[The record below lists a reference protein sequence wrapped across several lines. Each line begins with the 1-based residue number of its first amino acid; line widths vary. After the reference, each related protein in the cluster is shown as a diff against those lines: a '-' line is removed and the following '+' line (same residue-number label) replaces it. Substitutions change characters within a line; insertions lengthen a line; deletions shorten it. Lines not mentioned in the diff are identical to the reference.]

1 MRTEEEILTA
11 IAAITW
17 SDRGTVAYLVGKPA
31 PGVHRPCEQVEVV
44 AGRGFAG
51 DHEKKA
57 FWRGQAIPG
66 REVSAISIEVL
77 RSMGL
82 APDVSGDNLVTRG
95 IDLSDLQQGDRLVMG
110 QVTLV
115 RGPKT
120 HRPCALFNQRAGS
133 AAFGVAAS
141 GHRGALFIVERGG
154 PLSINDQILVERA

>member
-1 MRTEEEILTA
+1 MRTEEQILTD
-11 IAAITW
+11 IAASTW

-31 PGVHRPCEQVEVV
+31 PGVHQPCEKVQVVV
-44 AGRGFAG
+44 ARGFAG

-57 FWRGQAIPG
+57 FWKGQVIPG

-95 IDLSDLQQGDRLVMG
+95 IDLSALQEGDRLVMG
-110 QVTLV
+110 PVTLV

-120 HRPCALFNQRAGS
+120 HRPCALFRQRAGA
-133 AAFGVAAS
+133 AAFAVAAA
-141 GHRGALFIVERGG
+141 GHRGALFFVARGG
-154 PLSINDQILVERA
+154 PLSINDQIRVERA